1 LKCTVS
7 NRREREG
14 EGIPPIID
22 VCFFWR
28 KKKKK
33 KKERKKEREKKERKN
48 AVLIRRREEKKI
60 QFLIVDRFILSN
72 YQNKLQKC

>member
-28 KKKKK
+28 KKK
-33 KKERKKEREKKERKN
+33 ERKKEREKKRTKERCSYPPK
-48 AVLIRRREEKKI
+48 REEQI

>member
-33 KKERKKEREKKERKN
+33 KKEKEKEKKNEITLFLSAEERRKK
-48 AVLIRRREEKKI
+48 
-60 QFLIVDRFILSN
+60 FSF
-72 YQNKLQKC
+72 